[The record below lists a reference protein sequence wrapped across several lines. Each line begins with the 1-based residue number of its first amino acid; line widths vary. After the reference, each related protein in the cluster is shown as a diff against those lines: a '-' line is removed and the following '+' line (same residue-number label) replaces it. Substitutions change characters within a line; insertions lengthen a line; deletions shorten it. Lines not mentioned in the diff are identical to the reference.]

1 MENWTE
7 ESLSQHLKEVHKSE
21 MPPMATAGV
30 LQSLVTQHSFLHFQV
45 KRLIFISTSQF
56 KKKNGTA
63 FEYYITLSHK

>member
-30 LQSLVTQHSFLHFQV
+30 LQSLVTQHSFLHFQAQNH
-45 KRLIFISTSQF
+45 T
-56 KKKNGTA
+56 
-63 FEYYITLSHK
+63 H